1 MDERKRSQ
9 KSNDE
14 KQIKKSEQ
22 VNITYSTSK
31 DTELDLL
38 EIIEMYLCK
47 SCIKL

>member
-1 MDERKRSQ
+1 MDERKRSK
-9 KSNDE
+9 KSNEE

-22 VNITYSTSK
+22 VSITYSTSN

>member
-1 MDERKRSQ
+1 MDERKCNK

-14 KQIKKSEQ
+14 KQIKKSEE
-22 VNITYSTSK
+22 VSITYSTSK
-31 DTELDLL
+31 DTELDFL